1 MYIYLM
7 YNTKYVCRYNSQDIF
22 LDTDNISDDEKN
34 FIIDTLY
41 KEDLLNILGINE
53 YNEEQINN
61 AIHELYIRIKDH
73 KTFTIFITKLAG
85 HFMSTDEELGLM
97 ILFAYDYLYLSHICI
112 SELLETGNI
121 SDKNLW
127 NLKSVVF

>member
-1 MYIYLM
+1 MQIN
-7 YNTKYVCRYNSQDIF
+7 YNHTHKRIF
-22 LDTDNISDDEKN
+22 GGDRIRKRKRN

>member
-1 MYIYLM
+1 M

-34 FIIDTLY
+34 FIRDTLY

-53 YNEEQINN
+53 YNEEQVNN

-73 KTFTIFITKLAG
+73 KAFTIFITKLAG